1 MAITNLNT
9 YPSGSQQYRM
19 GANSNSMIY
28 YGTGLDVPSQPA
40 SVAGDVYKYQYLS
53 GGVWYDAKMWNG
65 STYVDKTY
73 TATSNGDTGFKDV
86 GSIYTDSAQTIT
98 YPDGTT
104 GVNKHL
110 YVGSTTSNDHAGYTR
125 SGVACS
131 HVYVDSVRIVNTT
144 NATRSPTVVQLGD
157 SWIFC
162 CQWRTG
168 YYINAVHTTSV
179 NITFDGTNYVTD
191 IPWPPTFDG
200 VVFDAVGWVYLT
212 GQTDTTQN
220 RVWKVA
226 VQTAGTNTILYP
238 DTLTNI
244 PANLG
249 SIWPAASV
257 GTFKPTCNP
266 TDGTNRLK
274 PYTLSGGVL
283 TEGYPSAIN
292 DYDCSSDG
300 GGGSG
305 GGGTG
310 SDTVKIYDEGTLVGT
325 VTEINFIGIPVTATL
340 SGSRA
345 DVTVNSTTGIELK
358 QDGTSLGTVTSLNV
372 TGTGITASATG
383 ADGALTGDAMVW
395 KGDWTDSFDYKKNHV
410 VRNTFTGN
418 AYVCSFDHTSSA
430 GDEPGVGSWW
440 AQNWDVMTDV
450 TLAAMPPE
458 QKDFLT
464 QLKDSVFDWIDNA
477 TVGDWLQAL
486 AVGAGIIY
494 AGSVIS
500 DMMSQDGQ
508 GDGQADQRYNGTAGY
523 NGSFTAP
530 SLQAVVSSIMEYA
543 GYTAAQYDVTQ
554 LPAKEVHF
562 TISST
567 MALRDILA
575 NLATVY
581 QFDIVPSG
589 DKVKFIPKTLSVV
602 RTFKSAD
609 LGHTSSSDLSGSA
622 PYTAKRVQ
630 GIDLP
635 RSVTLNYYSAAL
647 DHNVFTQVST
657 LETYASGQDVKLE
670 VPFTLA
676 DDEAKRITESAL
688 VNAHIEQQQYTFVTD
703 YHNID
708 LEPGD
713 IINMPLDSGGNTNVR
728 IIQIRETDDGLLE
741 FTVVRADFASSSYSG
756 SAVTVQTPPAQ
767 TTNTPVSIGYSQ
779 ALFIE
784 VPPLNDSDTSP
795 RVKVAIHGYG
805 AEGWP
810 GAALYKSVDGGA
822 TYSMITSSN
831 TTPTIGMV
839 SSAMAA
845 PALYQV
851 WDTTT
856 TITVTLKQGTLTNS
870 SDIAVQNG
878 TNWCMI
884 GEEVIG
890 FVNATLTGPNTYQL
904 SRLLRG
910 RAGTEVKCGSHVTN
924 ELFVLLDEALTTI
937 TIDQADIGKT
947 VKYKAVTFGSDI
959 SLATAVDVQPFGLN
973 MRPWRVAQPKL
984 KKETNG
990 DWTISWIERPRYNNG
1005 MRDYT
1010 EISHDPDWGGY
1021 AVAILDNTDAVKRT
1035 TTTVGTTFTYTV
1047 AMQQAD
1053 FGSAQTTLKAS
1064 IVQMTQSAGGGYP
1077 YVVTA

>member
-1 MAITNLNT
+1 MSFYIIQNDITIPSGARAALECQVVGQSTWTLMYDNIPISESSYGYGIIDLSLHNYDVNKYGDWSIQVTKPAIVNGAPKPSSYPGTYLVINPGLSEITPQCGTANRQMKCGDFSVRLRMTSPSAHTFPSSCSTYTEDTGSFYGNDCYTCSPFREHDAVRVASTANVSGTFASNGSAGVSTPGPGYNSTAVIELTTSPLVMDGITLSSGDRVLLKNQSSGEQNGIWVVSQVSGVWKLTNQRKLQFGEWVPVTAGTANTGKKFVQTETIVSVPNAKTTYAEITNCSS
-9 YPSGSQQYRM
+9 P
-19 GANSNSMIY
+19 I
-28 YGTGLDVPSQPA
+28 P
-40 SVAGDVYKYQYLS
+40 
-53 GGVWYDAKMWNG
+53 GG
-65 STYVDKTY
+65 
-73 TATSNGDTGFKDV
+73 GDTGS
-86 GSIYTDSAQTIT
+86 GIT
-98 YPDGTT
+98 
-104 GVNKHL
+104 L
-110 YVGSTTSNDHAGYTR
+110 
-125 SGVACS
+125 
-131 HVYVDSVRIVNTT
+131 
-144 NATRSPTVVQLGD
+144 
-157 SWIFC
+157 
-162 CQWRTG
+162 
-168 YYINAVHTTSV
+168 
-179 NITFDGTNYVTD
+179 
-191 IPWPPTFDG
+191 
-200 VVFDAVGWVYLT
+200 
-212 GQTDTTQN
+212 
-220 RVWKVA
+220 
-226 VQTAGTNTILYP
+226 
-238 DTLTNI
+238 
-244 PANLG
+244 
-249 SIWPAASV
+249 
-257 GTFKPTCNP
+257 
-266 TDGTNRLK
+266 
-274 PYTLSGGVL
+274 
-283 TEGYPSAIN
+283 
-292 DYDCSSDG
+292 
-300 GGGSG
+300 
-305 GGGTG
+305 
-310 SDTVKIYDEGTLVGT
+310 YDEGVLKGT
-325 VTEINFIGIPVTATL
+325 FTEIDFVGIPVTATH
-340 SGSRA
+340 SGNRA
-345 DVTVNSTTGIELK
+345 TVTINSTTGIELK
-358 QDGTSLGTVTSLNV
+358 QDGTSLGTVTSINV

-418 AYVCSFDHTSSA
+418 AYVCSFDHTSSS

-450 TLAAMPPE
+450 TLQALPPE

-500 DMMSQDGQ
+500 DMMSQDGT
-508 GDGQADQRYNGTAGY
+508 GDGQADQRFNGTAGY

-530 SLQAVVSSIMEYA
+530 SLQSVVASIMEYA
-543 GYTAAQYDVTQ
+543 GYIAAQYDVTQ

-602 RTFKSAD
+602 RTFTSAD
-609 LGHTSSSDLSGSA
+609 LGHTSSNDLSGSA

-657 LETYASGQDVKLE
+657 LETYSSGQDVKLE

-713 IINMPLDSGGNTNVR
+713 IISMPLDSGGNTNVR

-756 SAVTVQTPPAQ
+756 SAVTIQTPPAQ

-779 ALFIE
+779 ALFVE

-795 RVKVAIHGYG
+795 RVKVAIHGFG

-822 TYSMITSSN
+822 TYSMVTSSN
-831 TTPTIGMV
+831 STPTIGMV
-839 SSAMAA
+839 ASAISA

-924 ELFVLLDEALTTI
+924 ELFVMLDDALTTI
-937 TIDQADIGKT
+937 QLDQADIGKT

-973 MRPWRVAQPKL
+973 MRPWRVAQPKAV
-984 KKETNG
+984 KEVNG

-1021 AVAILDNTDAVKRT
+1021 AIAILNSSDVVKRS
-1035 TTTVGTTFTYTV
+1035 TTTVGTSFTYTV

-1064 IVQMTQSAGGGYP
+1064 IIQMTTSSGGGYP
-1077 YVVTA
+1077 APISG